1 LISTFRTLCF
11 EQRLS
16 CWIDFPDK
24 RFGFVGIV
32 LLDEAIDCGLQ
43 IDKRVE
49 YAMLEPVSGQ
59 FGKVIHVNI

>member
-1 LISTFRTLCF
+1 LEPSVSSSDYLV
-11 EQRLS
+11 
-16 CWIDFPDK
+16 WICFPDE

-49 YAMLEPVSGQ
+49 YAMLEPASGQ
-59 FGKVIHVNI
+59 FGEETLNRVQPRA